1 MATTLRDI
9 SAKARVSTK
18 TVSRV
23 INNERNVSTQT
34 RQRVLKVIEE
44 MGYFPHVQAQRL
56 ASGRTRSVS
65 LHYPLTTPG
74 LISNQ
79 IEMNF
84 ITGIAT
90 GAAENEYFFGL
101 ITGQVTPTSLL
112 RLCRGAYADGLIL
125 MQIALHDWRVEL
137 LRESNYPFVMIGRC
151 QEAEGL
157 CYIDLDFE
165 NAVMEVFA
173 HLVSLGHQQIAFL
186 TYPQKWFQEG
196 LGPAIRNRLGF
207 EAAIHE
213 FNLTPIYRENEL
225 DPEKAYTATKN
236 LLEEEPQLTALVV
249 AHNTIAA
256 GAIRALQDTGRK
268 VPDDCSIVGIA
279 FGNEAELTTPPLT
292 AISWPGHEVGQQ
304 AARMLIRLLNS
315 DAPVAEQILVPPKLQ
330 VRRSTSRARQTDP

>member
-1 MATTLRDI
+1 MATTLRDV
-9 SAKARVSTK
+9 SAKAGVSTK

-23 INNERNVSTQT
+23 INNERNVSLQT
-34 RQRVLKVIEE
+34 RQHVLKVIEE
-44 MGYFPHVQAQRL
+44 TGYFPHVQAQRL

-65 LHYPLTTPG
+65 LHYPLTTPA

-90 GAAENEYFFGL
+90 GAGENEYFFGL

-112 RLCRGAYADGLIL
+112 GLCRGAYADGLIL

-151 QEAEGL
+151 QETEGL
-157 CYIDLDFE
+157 TYIDLDFE

-186 TYPQKWFQEG
+186 TYPQEWFQEG
-196 LGPAIRNRLGF
+196 LGPAVRNRLGF
-207 EAAIHE
+207 EAANRE

-225 DPEKAYTATKN
+225 DPKKVYAATKN

-256 GAIRALQDTGRK
+256 GAIRALHDTGRK
-268 VPDDCSIVGIA
+268 IPDDCSIVGIA

-292 AISWPGHEVGQQ
+292 AINWPGHEVGQQ
-304 AARMLIRLLNS
+304 AARMLIHLLNS
-315 DAPVAEQILVPPKLQ
+315 KAQPAEQVLVPPKLQ
-330 VRRSTSRARQTDP
+330 VRCSTSHARQTDS